1 MKLKK
6 NLFSKSNVNS
16 TQVIHVQFISTS
28 FKVVFFLLLQALFQ
42 AMYAFF
48 HGQQVWHANF
58 GWHTLSLYL
67 HLSLSVTSQS
77 NRN

>member
-16 TQVIHVQFISTS
+16 TKVIHVQFISTS
-28 FKVVFFLLLQALFQ
+28 FKAVFLLLQALFQ

-48 HGQQVWHANF
+48 HGQQV
-58 GWHTLSLYL
+58 
-67 HLSLSVTSQS
+67 
-77 NRN
+77 